1 MALMEIEDPIF
12 VSAKSLK
19 KLMNKEE
26 TFEELKQRVSNI
38 DRYEDFIFLEK
49 PIEFNKTNLFSDKYA
64 EIQLHDVSKIPGWSD
79 ILGFCGVFK
88 IENEKI
94 KSLDYDSYD
103 PEMIVVGYQEFIH
116 DNETCLDLLTI
127 GW

>member
-1 MALMEIEDPIF
+1 MTLMEIEVPIF

-49 PIEFNKTNLFSDKYA
+49 PIEFNKTDLFSDKYA
-64 EIQLHDVSKIPGWSD
+64 EIQLHYVSKIPD
-79 ILGFCGVFK
+79 YPDVLGFCGAFK
-88 IENEKI
+88 IENGKI
-94 KSLDYDSYD
+94 VSLDGDSYG
-103 PEMIVVGYQEFIH
+103 PQMIVVGYQEFTY

-127 GW
+127 RW

>member
-1 MALMEIEDPIF
+1 MTLMEIEVPIF

-49 PIEFNKTNLFSDKYA
+49 PTKFDKTDLFSDKYA
-64 EIQLHDVSKIPGWSD
+64 EIQLHDASKIPGMSD
-79 ILGFCGVFK
+79 IIGFCGVFK
-88 IENEKI
+88 IENGEI
-94 KSLDYDSYD
+94 VSLDGDSYG
-103 PEMIVVGYQEFIH
+103 PQMIVVGYQEFTY
-116 DNETCLDLLTI
+116 DNETC
-127 GW
+127 

>member
-1 MALMEIEDPIF
+1 
-12 VSAKSLK
+12 
-19 KLMNKEE
+19 MNKKEP
-26 TFEELKQRVSNI
+26 FEELKQRVLNT
-38 DRYEDFIFLEK
+38 DGYKNFVFLEK
-49 PIEFNKTNLFSDKYA
+49 PIEFNKTDLFSDKYA
-64 EIQLHDVSKIPGWSD
+64 VIQLHDVSKIPGWST

-116 DNETCLDLLTI
+116 DNKTCLDLLTI
-127 GW
+127 G